1 MLNKYANFNKKEVL
15 MKWIHESSDHEIKAG
30 DTEFDHLE
38 TVKPDD
44 GFVPKPARNRLK
56 T

>member
-1 MLNKYANFNKKEVL
+1 MPISTKKEVL
-15 MKWIHESSDHEIKAG
+15 MKWILKSSEIKAG

-38 TVKPDD
+38 PVKPND
-44 GFVPKPARNRLK
+44 GFVPKPARNRMK